1 MLFRH
6 AKLWVEFMRP
16 FKCFFVHGCLVHFL
30 NNADYAS
37 LGTGYYSSPGRGRG
51 EEGRGGGFGAKQGD
65 I

>member
-1 MLFRH
+1 M
-6 AKLWVEFMRP
+6 
-16 FKCFFVHGCLVHFL
+16 FFFFHGCLVHFL